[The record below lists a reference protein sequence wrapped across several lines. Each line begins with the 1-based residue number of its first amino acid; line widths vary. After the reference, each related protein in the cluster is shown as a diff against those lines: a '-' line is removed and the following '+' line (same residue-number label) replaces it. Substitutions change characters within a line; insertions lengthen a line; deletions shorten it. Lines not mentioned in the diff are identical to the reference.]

1 MAARVRLTAQYSEKM
16 MMMMVMKIL
25 WDEDHIDGG
34 SYGDDNVDDNED
46 DMVGRKLFCDDDVM
60 RNEDDFVLWQPE

>member
-1 MAARVRLTAQYSEKM
+1 
-16 MMMMVMKIL
+16 MMMMVKML

>member
-1 MAARVRLTAQYSEKM
+1 MAARVRLATQHSEKM
-16 MMMMVMKIL
+16 MMMMMMML

-34 SYGDDNVDDNED
+34 SYGDDNVDDIED

-60 RNEDDFVLWQPE
+60 RNEDDFVLWHPE

>member
-1 MAARVRLTAQYSEKM
+1 MAARVRLAAQHSEM
-16 MMMMVMKIL
+16 MRVMKML
-25 WDEDHIDGG
+25 WDDDHIDGG

>member
-1 MAARVRLTAQYSEKM
+1 MAARVRLTAQHSEM
-16 MMMMVMKIL
+16 MMML
-25 WDEDHIDGG
+25 WDEDDIDGG
-34 SYGDDNVDDNED
+34 SYGDDNVDNED

>member
-1 MAARVRLTAQYSEKM
+1 MAARGGLAAKYSEKM
-16 MMMMVMKIL
+16 MIMMMKML
-25 WDEDHIDGG
+25 CDEDHIDGG

>member
-1 MAARVRLTAQYSEKM
+1 MAARVRLTAQHSEM
-16 MMMMVMKIL
+16 MMML
-25 WDEDHIDGG
+25 WDEDDIDGG

-60 RNEDDFVLWQPE
+60 RNKDDFVLWQPE

>member
-1 MAARVRLTAQYSEKM
+1 M
-16 MMMMVMKIL
+16 MMMMMML
-25 WDEDHIDGG
+25 WDGDHIDGG

-60 RNEDDFVLWQPE
+60 RNEDDFVTWQPE